1 MNDDIM
7 RDIILRHPQTIFREV
22 DEDIFLVHPDG
33 TTIYNLNPTAAAIW
47 RLMDQPIEEALNGEE
62 MAEVLSAAFPV
73 ISLERLQTDVKNVL
87 SELLNEGFALK
98 Q

>member
-47 RLMDQPIEEALNGEE
+47 RLMDQPIDEVLSGEE

>member
-7 RDIILRHPQTIFREV
+7 QYIILRHPQTVFREV
-22 DEDIFLVHPDG
+22 GEDVFLVHPDG

-47 RLMDQPIEEALNGEE
+47 RLMGQPVDEALTGEE

-73 ISLERLQTDVKNVL
+73 ISLKRLQADVKNVL
-87 SELLNEGFALK
+87 DELLNEGFVVR